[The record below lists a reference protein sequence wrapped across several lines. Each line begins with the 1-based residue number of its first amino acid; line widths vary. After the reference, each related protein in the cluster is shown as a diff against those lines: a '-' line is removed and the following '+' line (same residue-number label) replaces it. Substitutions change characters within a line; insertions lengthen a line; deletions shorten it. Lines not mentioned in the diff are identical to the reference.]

1 MSLSPCLCMHACIHS
16 FIQGGRIVFR
26 DAVKVVSKV
35 VEAYFNDRVND
46 HYVSNTAG

>member
-1 MSLSPCLCMHACIHS
+1 MHAC
-16 FIQGGRIVFR
+16 FQGGRIVFR

-46 HYVSNTAG
+46 HYVSQSAVRALTQ